1 MAIAARVLSIFL
13 ALGGGV
19 TLFVAVA
26 TVAGYRPYT
35 GVGGAIIVDAVFG
48 TVVLFGLGGVFTEVL
63 QDVSF
68 RRAPFVEQTA
78 REMIE

>member
-1 MAIAARVLSIFL
+1 MAIAARILSICL

-19 TLFVAVA
+19 SLVIAVA

-48 TVVLFGLGGVFTEVL
+48 TVVLF
-63 QDVSF
+63 
-68 RRAPFVEQTA
+68 AAA
-78 REMIE
+78 RMLWLYAMKKSGDSATNSE

>member
-13 ALGGGV
+13 TLGGGV

-48 TVVLFGLGGVFTEVL
+48 TVVLF
-63 QDVSF
+63 
-68 RRAPFVEQTA
+68 AAA
-78 REMIE
+78 RMLWLYAAKKSAGPVASSE